1 MKKDL
6 KKTIKQAE
14 DHGWYLA
21 RNNKHMVYKHPEKSK
36 SVTVSRS
43 TVNTKALKRIRNN
56 FGLTS

>member
-14 DHGWYLA
+14 NRGWYLA
-21 RNNKHMVYKHPEKSK
+21 RNNKHMVYKHPEKSS

-56 FGLTS
+56 FGL